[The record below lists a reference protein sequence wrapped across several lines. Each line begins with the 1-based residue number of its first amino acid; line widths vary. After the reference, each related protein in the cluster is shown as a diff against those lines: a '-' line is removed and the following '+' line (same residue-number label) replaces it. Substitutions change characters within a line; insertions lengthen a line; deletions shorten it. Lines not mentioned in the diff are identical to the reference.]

1 MKVCKTVQRIP
12 GMLLVWE
19 GPDARPS
26 GGAIVNLSIRNTEKE
41 GGTGTKGGTHRQTE
55 DKKKRMKGRRVRCK
69 ERKDGE
75 RSFETNHWGE
85 TGAWRLR
92 RRQRGVRR
100 RRARKMDEAD
110 PC

>member
-41 GGTGTKGGTHRQTE
+41 GGVGTKGGMGRQTE
-55 DKKKRMKGRRVRCK
+55 TKKG
-69 ERKDGE
+69 
-75 RSFETNHWGE
+75 
-85 TGAWRLR
+85 
-92 RRQRGVRR
+92 
-100 RRARKMDEAD
+100 
-110 PC
+110 